1 MHLTVF
7 GRESDVARSPRNH
20 WWNLEQIFEDLA
32 NNRTFSAWKG
42 LEAIR
47 YSNVLPAQVVSDVSV
62 LICQQWTQPGVPLE
76 RPCDYLRLTSNGRA
90 GLPVMRTLKPQNL
103 PPRYP
108 FEMMLPDIT
117 GSANDIAFLGD
128 VLGRPEFTGPA
139 PRLRLRLVTQVASPA
154 DLLVLKKGLAAR
166 DADGGQLDGLSAVIF
181 MPEYLAP
188 VPLPV
193 PATWHNGNP
202 WHLDGPTQKA
212 VLAGDA
218 EILLFLPPHA
228 LEDAFLIE
236 RVRRYMALSGNLCL
250 MLEPMNPS
258 TPEMEKKSVL
268 SDSAL
273 HRLWGARH
281 TAFRSL
287 DRLAF
292 AISARRFCEL
302 GGFDARFETEFFACR
317 EIAFRLYNKG
327 SYFVPLT
334 YRTTDEIIAPRPK
347 ASADASLLVQLCPH
361 PWDRKSDGR
370 FQVPKVSV
378 YIPAFRAA
386 RYLREAIDSV
396 LDQDFEDLEVCV
408 ADDGSPDDTLRVLE
422 QYASG
427 PRVKWQTGVN
437 GGIGHASNRAIR
449 MTRGIYV
456 GQLDSDDRL
465 KPGAIRRLAEYLDE
479 NPKVGCVYGSCE
491 RIGPSGTHLRN
502 EYSWPTFSREKM
514 MLTSI
519 AHHFRMFRRQTWE
532 RTEGFREDIVNG
544 VDYDLFLKMSEVA
557 QFRHIDEIMYQR
569 RWHGDNT
576 SQVNEA
582 FQTANTYRV
591 QREALKR
598 LGMDRAWDVHVPDPE
613 QPREVTYRRI
623 GNRHRVIFWPD
634 YSRANPYQRLLY
646 QKAQERCEI
655 MGGDIEA
662 ALQAIRQ
669 VGPEDSPNVTFHL
682 HWLNRLLN
690 DAKSLGEAS
699 DRAQAFLSK
708 LREFKFCGGRL
719 VWTIHNTLSHDLPF
733 PQVERSLAREIVAL
747 ADAVHVHCVES
758 VPEIEKFFPIP
769 RDKLQ
774 VHRHGA
780 YVGTYPDFTDRKRA
794 RRELKLK
801 GDAEVMLFL
810 GQIRAY
816 KGLETLI
823 SAFNKVAPERPR
835 LHLVLAGAGQVD
847 TVLANLDPRLRD
859 RVHVFNRFVDDME
872 IQLFMRAGDFMVL
885 PYQNILTSG
894 SLLLALSFGLP
905 SIVPSYGMTRTVLG
919 ANPSGHS
926 ACGMLYPAG
935 AGEAGI
941 VNALNAMLRRRDAG
955 EAASMSEA
963 ARKCAETQIWEDI
976 SPMLLGSMT

>member
-1 MHLTVF
+1 MHLTEF
-7 GRESDVARSPRNH
+7 GRESNAAKSPRNH
-20 WWNLEQIFEDLA
+20 WSNLERIFEYLA
-32 NNRTFSAWKG
+32 NNMTSSAWRA

-47 YSNVLPAQVVSDVSV
+47 YSNVLPAQVVSDTSA
-62 LICQQWTQPGVPLE
+62 LIRQQWTKQGVPLE
-76 RPCDYLRLTSNGRA
+76 QPCDYLRLTPNGRA
-90 GLPVMRTLKPQNL
+90 GLPVMRTLKPRSL

-108 FEMMLPDIT
+108 FEMMLPEIT
-117 GSANDIAFLGD
+117 GNANDITFLGD

-139 PRLRLRLVTQVASPA
+139 PRVRLVIQVASPA
-154 DLLVLKKGLAAR
+154 DLPALKEGLAALNG
-166 DADGGQLDGLSAVIF
+166 DGGQLTNLSAVIF
-181 MPEYLAP
+181 TVENISP

-193 PATWHNGNP
+193 PATWHSGNP
-202 WHLDGPTQKA
+202 WNLDRATQKL
-212 VLAGDA
+212 VLTGDT
-218 EILLFLPPHA
+218 EILLFLPLHA
-228 LEDAFLIE
+228 LADAFLIE
-236 RVRRYMALSGNLCL
+236 QVRRYMALSGNLCL
-250 MLEPMNPS
+250 MLEPMASPTS
-258 TPEMEKKSVL
+258 GIEEGSVL
-268 SDSAL
+268 SNRVL
-273 HRLWGARH
+273 HRLWRVRH
-281 TAFRSL
+281 MAFRSL
-287 DRLAF
+287 NRLAF
-292 AISARRFCEL
+292 AISAERFCEL
-302 GGFDARFETEFFACR
+302 GGFDPRFETEFFACR

-327 SYFVPLT
+327 SYFFPLA
-334 YRTTDEIIAPRPK
+334 YRATGEIIAPPPI
-347 ASADASLLVQLCPH
+347 APVDASLLVELCPH

-370 FQVPKVSV
+370 FQVPKVSI
-378 YIPAFRAA
+378 YIPTFRAA

-408 ADDGSPDDTLRVLE
+408 ADDGSPDDTLRILE
-422 QYASG
+422 QYASE
-427 PRVKWQTGVN
+427 PRVRWQTGRN

-465 KPGAIRRLAEYLDE
+465 KPGAIRQLVEFLDE

-557 QFRHIDEIMYQR
+557 QFHHINEIMYQR

-576 SQVNEA
+576 SHVNEA
-582 FQTANTYRV
+582 FQTTNTYRV

-598 LGMDRAWDVHVPDPE
+598 LGMDRAWDVHVPNPE

-623 GNRHRVIFWPD
+623 RNRHRVIFWPD

-646 QKAQERCEI
+646 QKAQEHCEI
-655 MGGDIEA
+655 MAGDIDV

-669 VGPEDSPNVTFHL
+669 IGPEDPANITFHL

-690 DAKSLGEAS
+690 DAESLGEAS
-699 DRAQAFLSK
+699 DHAQAFLKK

-733 PQVERSLAREIVAL
+733 PQVELSLAREIVAL
-747 ADAVHVHCVES
+747 ADAVHVHCSES
-758 VPEIEKFFPIP
+758 LPEIEKLFLIP

-774 VHRHGA
+774 IHRHGA
-780 YVGTYPDFTDRKRA
+780 YVGIYPDFVDRRRA
-794 RRELKLK
+794 RHELKLEEN
-801 GDAEVMLFL
+801 AEVMLFL

-816 KGLETLI
+816 KGLEALI
-823 SAFNKVAPERPR
+823 GAFNKVAPERPG
-835 LHLVLAGAGQVD
+835 LHLVLVGAGQIDKVLVD
-847 TVLANLDPRLRD
+847 LNPELRD

-872 IQLFMRAGDFMVL
+872 MQLFMRAGDFMVL

-905 SIVPSYGMTRTVLG
+905 LIVPSYGMTQAVLG
-919 ANPSGHS
+919 ADSSGRS
-926 ACGMLYPAG
+926 ACGTLYPPRT
-935 AGEAGI
+935 GEAGI

-963 ARKCAETQIWEDI
+963 AHKYATTQNWDDI
-976 SPMLLGSMT
+976 SPMLLGNIA